1 MAYARN
7 VSKSGPP
14 IADDTDEARPH
25 LIAADRK
32 FGLRL
37 KRALERGRETTAGVL
52 ATAGEPKYFHPW
64 RMNRTRGAA

>member
-25 LIAADRK
+25 LIAADAELGR
-32 FGLRL
+32 RL
-37 KRALERGRETTAGVL
+37 KRALERGRETMAGVL
-52 ATAGEPKYFHPW
+52 GTVAEPNKYFHPW
-64 RMNRTRGAA
+64 RVNRMRP